1 MLSNCKDC
9 KFYAE
14 DNCAVNPIY
23 LAAFN
28 QLHELDKTQ
37 RETIAPLMESCQDW
51 QESEELQVLD
61 TNIQLTFRAWKQI
74 AQSTSYKPDI
84 EPLVQKA
91 RELTGHTPSESDIPF

>member
-14 DNCAVNPIY
+14 YSCAVNSTY

-37 RETIAPLMESCQDW
+37 RETIAPLMESCRDW
-51 QESEELQVLD
+51 EESEELQVRD
-61 TNIQLTFRAWKQI
+61 AHIQLTLRAWKQMLNQLAI
-74 AQSTSYKPDI
+74 NQI
-84 EPLVQKA
+84 
-91 RELTGHTPSESDIPF
+91 